1 MTLPHAVVWL
11 DHRRASIIHFNGSID
26 RRIALAAS
34 LSPQQHQDA
43 IAPGHAAIDRTFFD
57 SIADAL
63 GDALEILLVGPASK
77 KDELAEYLLRH
88 RPQLRR
94 RIVAIGTVDQ
104 PTDNQLLACARDWF
118 ARHGPARDMAAAGCS
133 SARAST

>member
-26 RRIALAAS
+26 RRIAFAAS

-43 IAPGHAAIDRTFFD
+43 VAPGRAAIDRTFFD
-57 SIADAL
+57 SFADAL
-63 GDALEILLVGPASK
+63 GDAREILLVGPATK
-77 KDELAEYLLRH
+77 KDEPAEYLLG
-88 RPQLRR
+88 RPQLRQ

-118 ARHGPARDMAAAGCS
+118 ARHGPARDMAAAGCCS
-133 SARAST
+133 TRAST